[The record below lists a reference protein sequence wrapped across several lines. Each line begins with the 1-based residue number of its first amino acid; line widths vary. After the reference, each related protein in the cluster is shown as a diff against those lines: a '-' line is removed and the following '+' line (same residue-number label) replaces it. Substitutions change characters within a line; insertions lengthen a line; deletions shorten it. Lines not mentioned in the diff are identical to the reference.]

1 MVANFDYFLLHYLTT
16 SPVLYW
22 RLSCPLSSNS
32 GRLHRLVGG
41 LPEVSSAS
49 GWASATEVRSV
60 LWVHPGQLQP
70 GSECGPQSHVVPQLW
85 PGPQRLRGA
94 HFLRWHAYEQGGGC
108 HLVQARGHSGR
119 WTLFLCLTVG
129 QRRGNAIVVL
139 KTSWCILH
147 YKKKTAAKII
157 QQKQA
162 NTDSI
167 VGRYR
172 EALLI

>member
-1 MVANFDYFLLHYLTT
+1 MANFGDFLLHGLTS

-22 RLSCPLSSNS
+22 RPSCPLSSNS

-49 GWASATEVRSV
+49 GWAGATEVRSV

-70 GSECGPQSHVVPQLW
+70 GSERGPQSHVVPQLW

-94 HFLRWHAYEQGGGC
+94 HFLRWHAYEQGGGR

-129 QRRGNAIVVL
+129 QRRWRRLDAFCTTRKRNN
-139 KTSWCILH
+139 S
-147 YKKKTAAKII
+147 
-157 QQKQA
+157 
-162 NTDSI
+162 
-167 VGRYR
+167 
-172 EALLI
+172 